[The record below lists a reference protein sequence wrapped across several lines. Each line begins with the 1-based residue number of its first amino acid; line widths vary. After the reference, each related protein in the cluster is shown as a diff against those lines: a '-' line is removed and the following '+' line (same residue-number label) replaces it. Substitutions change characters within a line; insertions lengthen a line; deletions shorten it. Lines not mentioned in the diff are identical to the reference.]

1 MVIGIVSGRGRRD
14 VTHRDLWTI
23 GLASQGSAGAGPHNA
38 VFSSKRKGCSLTPI
52 FRDHPYTGSA
62 KLSLQLFPAHVLQ
75 LVFESSGDEEGD
87 G

>member
-23 GLASQGSAGAGPHNA
+23 GLAAWGSAGPHNA
-38 VFSSKRKGCSLTPI
+38 VFLSKSKGCSLTPV
-52 FRDHPYTGSA
+52 FRDHPYMGSA

-75 LVFESSGDEEGD
+75 PVFESPGDEEGD